1 MKRALLRLVPI
12 LSCLALVACGGGG
25 SDSGGAIQP
34 PQTASITVTPA
45 STTLGVSSITDVQV
59 RMVRNGAPTGNGQ
72 TVTLTV
78 SPANLGQVGA
88 AAGANQSFG
97 NSASAV
103 ISGGVANFRF
113 KSTQATGT
121 ATLTASSSD
130 PSTPNTT
137 ITGSSSIQ
145 LNGGASNDTR
155 LTLEVSRT
163 TLPTNPNFVAPFIGS
178 PYEVEVAITW
188 RNLRGEL
195 VVPTEDDV
203 EFGAAWQSPTQGT
216 GAIGRNDDPETTDI
230 NEYLIFFQS
239 VGVPVNSGRG
249 TVYVR
254 STPQAG
260 TGRLTVSAV
269 DPDTGEN
276 LSAVLDFSFSS
287 GAPALPGA
295 VGVTQTGPAAYVVGS
310 GGPTS
315 RQLQIFVND
324 GAGSPVPNPQSGGV
338 AFNNV
343 RLEILNAE
351 GERLSAVGANGA
363 NQTGTVVFTRTFNGV
378 AGALFLSGSRQGSFT
393 VRATADRAD
402 NNVDNGIT
410 DPVVG
415 EGTVV
420 VSDGRLFSVTL
431 TSPALESLFV
441 NRPDITVPGDNV
453 PLPPPNGTYS
463 LTIGAIA
470 TDRLGNPAL
479 PGTQLQ
485 FGMIDSPLT
494 GFPNL
499 GGGEFAM
506 FGLNGDPQEGGTLF
520 TAAGGEFTTAGGGA
534 GPGDTLVLFGR
545 DVPGNRDLEG
555 SRVIASV
562 NNPDSLTVTRRFNLN
577 DDTGQ
582 SVNNGP
588 VLPYAVGRATVG
600 NIGASAFTN
609 DIGVAT
615 TTLNYPVS
623 QLGRNAIV
631 WVQGN
636 GPVTAG
642 EPKTVGDVEFFRFAG
657 VGPGILTAAPNSIT
671 ANTAAQVAVCLSDA
685 RGEAIQGVDI
695 GFAFEGLET
704 GSGEA
709 DGQTGSGAVG
719 PTNSNG
725 CVFVSVS
732 TGGIDAGGDDPRLR
746 FFSGSAEAVVEIVGG
761 IEPTPPATPVTLTIN
776 IIGAG
781 TGDVLVS
788 GSATGFSPPNAGGT
802 VLCAYANA
810 PCTVSLVTGAIV
822 GLTAQPTGG
831 SNFVIWSG
839 DCLGTTLTT
848 TVTMTAA
855 RTCTARFD

>member
-1 MKRALLRLVPI
+1 MKRALLRLVPLI
-12 LSCLALVACGGGG
+12 SCLALVACGGGG

-45 STTLGVSSITDVQV
+45 ATTLGVGSITDVQV
-59 RMVRNGAPTGNGQ
+59 RLVRNGAPTGNGQ
-72 TVTLTV
+72 TVTLSV
-78 SPANLGQVGA
+78 APSNLGQVGA

-97 NSASAV
+97 NTATAV
-103 ISGGVANFRF
+103 VSGGVANFRF

-121 ATLTASSSD
+121 ATLNASASD
-130 PSTPNTT
+130 PNTPNTT
-137 ITGSSSIQ
+137 ISGSSTIQ
-145 LNGGASNDTR
+145 LNGGPSNDTR

-163 TLPTNPNFVAPFIGS
+163 TLPTNPNFIAPFIGS

-195 VVPTEDDV
+195 VVPAEDDV
-203 EFGAAWQSPTQGT
+203 EFGAAWQSPNQGT
-216 GAIGRNDDPETTDI
+216 GAIGRNDDPETDDV
-230 NEYLIFFQS
+230 NEYLLFFQS

-254 STPQAG
+254 STPQSG

-295 VGVTQTGPAAYVVGS
+295 VGVAQTGAAAYVVGS

-324 GAGSPVPNPQSGGV
+324 GAGSPVPNPQTGGT

-363 NQTGTVVFTRTFNGV
+363 NQTGTVVNTRTFNGV
-378 AGALFLSGSRQGSFT
+378 AGAVFLSGNRQGSFT

-415 EGTVV
+415 EGTVI

-441 NRPDITVPGDNV
+441 NRPDITVPGDDV

-463 LTIGAIA
+463 LTVGAIA

-479 PGTQLQ
+479 PGTELQ
-485 FGMIDSPLT
+485 FGLIDSPVT
-494 GFPNL
+494 GFPNQ
-499 GGGEFAM
+499 GGGNFAM

-520 TAAGGEFTTAGGGA
+520 TAAGGGFTTAGGGA

-545 DVPGNRDLEG
+545 DVAGNRDLEG
-555 SRVIASV
+555 ARVVGSV
-562 NNPDSLTVTRRFNLN
+562 NSADSLTVTRRFNLN
-577 DDTGQ
+577 DDTGA

-588 VLPYAVGRATVG
+588 VIPYAVGRATIG
-600 NIGASAFTN
+600 NIGASATTN
-609 DIGVAT
+609 EIGVAT

-636 GPVTAG
+636 GPVVAG
-642 EPKTVGDVEFFRFAG
+642 EPKTVGDVEFFRYAG
-657 VGPGILTAAPNSIT
+657 VGPGVLTVAPNSIT
-671 ANTAAQVAVCLSDA
+671 ANTGAQVVVCLTDA
-685 RGEAIQGVDI
+685 RNEPIQGVDI
-695 GFAFEGLET
+695 GFAFEGLTT

-709 DGQTGSGAVG
+709 DGQSGSGAVG
-719 PTNSNG
+719 PTDTNG
-725 CVFVSVS
+725 CVAVAVS
-732 TGGIDAGGDDPRLR
+732 TGGIEAGDGEPQLR
-746 FFSGSAEAVVEIVGG
+746 FFAGGAEAVVEIVGG
-761 IEPTPPATPVTLTIN
+761 IEPTPPGPPVTLTIN
-776 IIGAG
+776 IIGSG
-781 TGDVLVS
+781 TGNVLVS
-788 GSATGFSPPNAGGT
+788 GSETGFSPPNPGGT
-802 VLCAYANA
+802 VLCAYASA
-810 PCTVSLVTGAIV
+810 PCTITFVTGAIV
-822 GLTAQPTGG
+822 GLSAQPTGG

-839 DCLGTTLTT
+839 DCLGTNVNTV
-848 TVTMTAA
+848 VTMTAA
-855 RTCTARFD
+855 RTCTATFN

>member
-1 MKRALLRLVPI
+1 MKRALLRLVPLI
-12 LSCLALVACGGGG
+12 SCLALVACGGGG

-45 STTLGVSSITDVQV
+45 STSLGVSSITDVQV
-59 RMVRNGAPTGNGQ
+59 RMIRNGQPTGNGQ

-103 ISGGVANFRF
+103 VSGGVANFRF

-121 ATLTASSSD
+121 ATLTASASD
-130 PSTPNTT
+130 PNTPNTT
-137 ITGSSSIQ
+137 ISGTSSIQ
-145 LNGGASNDTR
+145 LNGGPSNDTR
-155 LTLEVSRT
+155 LTLQVSRT
-163 TLPTNPNFVAPFIGS
+163 TLPTNPNFIAPFIGS

-195 VVPTEDDV
+195 VVPAEDDV
-203 EFGAAWQSPTQGT
+203 EFGAAWQSPNQGT

-260 TGRLTVSAV
+260 SGRLTVSAV

-276 LSAVLDFSFSS
+276 LSAVLDFNFSS
-287 GAPALPGA
+287 GAPALPA
-295 VGVTQTGPAAYVVGS
+295 AIGVTQTGSAAYVVGS

-324 GAGSPVPNPQSGGV
+324 GAGSPVPNPQTGGT

-351 GERLSAVGANGA
+351 GERLSTVGASGA

-378 AGALFLSGSRQGSFT
+378 AGALFLAGSRQGSFT
-393 VRATADRAD
+393 VRATSDRAD

-441 NRPDITVPGDNV
+441 NRPDIIVPGDNV
-453 PLPPPNGTYS
+453 PLPPPDGTYS

-520 TAAGGEFTTAGGGA
+520 TATGGQFTTAGGGA

-555 SRVIASV
+555 SRVVGSV
-562 NNPDSLTVTRRFNLN
+562 NSADSLTVTRRFNLN
-577 DDTGQ
+577 DDTGA

-600 NIGASAFTN
+600 NIGASATTN

-636 GPVTAG
+636 GPVVAG
-642 EPKTVGDVEFFRFAG
+642 EAKTVGDVEFFRFAG
-657 VGPGILTAAPNSIT
+657 VGPGVLTAAPNSIT
-671 ANTAAQVAVCLSDA
+671 ANTSAQVVVCLSDA

-704 GSGEA
+704 GNGTA

-719 PTNSNG
+719 PTNANG
-725 CVFVSVS
+725 CVFVAVS
-732 TGGIDAGGDDPRLR
+732 TNAIEAGDGDPQLR
-746 FFSGSAEAVVEIVGG
+746 FFSGGAEAIVEIVGG
-761 IEPTPPATPVTLTIN
+761 IEPAPPATPVTLTIN
-776 IIGAG
+776 IVG
-781 TGDVLVS
+781 TGTGNVIAS
-788 GSATGFSPPNAGGT
+788 GSSNGFSPPQPGGS
-802 VLCAYANA
+802 VLCLNDNA
-810 PCTVSLVTGAIV
+810 PCTITFVPGTVV
-822 GLTAQPTGG
+822 GLTAVPTGA
-831 SNFVIWSG
+831 SSFTLWS
-839 DCLGTTLTT
+839 DACMGTNINTS
-848 TVTMTAA
+848 VTMSASL
-855 RTCTARFD
+855 TCTATFD